1 MMTRVATAK
10 MWAMATATSVADVE
24 GVRAQHPTT
33 SMAITMAMTTTT
45 MLMTM
50 TTTMTTMTIMT
61 TAVAASQ

>member
-1 MMTRVATAK
+1 MATAK
-10 MWAMATATSVADVE
+10 MWAMATATRVADDK
-24 GVRAQHPTT
+24 GVRAQQPTT
-33 SMAITMAMTTTT
+33 PMAITMTMTTTT